1 MKRLFLAG
9 LLAASTLSMAAV
21 KFPYPQTQ
29 AYPYAKNLA
38 DYVNCVGQTPSTQ
51 LLDQF
56 EKYLKSYYEEN
67 GSQARI
73 KFDEDQYTVSEGIG
87 YGMILCVYFSSN
99 TKSYQSQFDKLWAY
113 YKAHSNNGVMDWKIQ
128 GFGGAVGTGGATDAE
143 EDVAFALVMAYYQF
157 GDSKYLNDAKTLI
170 ASMRQSEFASDGR
183 HKVGNQWD
191 PYLNPS
197 YVSPAAYEIFK
208 SVDNESFWKNAIE
221 VNYKIVL
228 GNRNSSTGI
237 PSGWAD
243 MSSYK
248 PITGNNGYNFA
259 GYDYDAVRA
268 PWRWA
273 WSYAWYGH
281 SQAKDLSEKLAAWVS
296 TKPFGQLYI
305 NMKPDGSANMT
316 QEPCKS
322 NGCKANGSSIGSLS
336 SVLIIDE
343 KYNDLIKKNYSALM
357 SQQPGYFHSNLRL
370 LSGLLMSDNMQ
381 NFATMTSAVPAKEI
395 VIPDSCNAEV
405 ILHQNTGAYGWNST
419 SVVLSGETPNSVHM
433 GAIIQ
438 GDHRELVRH
447 LTKLKSGS
455 KYTLSFKAL
464 QTLDETLDVEGN
476 SLWLTYAVQYDSLD
490 TEKKYCG
497 AMKKVSYTD
506 VLEVECEF
514 TASGEDLF
522 VYWTLNN
529 WSNPQVSLS
538 DFSVKGPDGNDLVQ
552 EQAVGIPDFSI
563 PASKLNVAVDG
574 KTMLIQLPKSDLAR
588 VTVMDMQGRVV
599 SSFSMNSRN
608 GLIPMDLSQGNY
620 MIRVKQGASSW
631 VRAIRIAE

>member
-9 LLAASTLSMAAV
+9 LLAASTISMAAV

-29 AYPYAKNLA
+29 AYPHAKNLA
-38 DYVNCVGQTPSTQ
+38 DYVNCAGQTPSTQ

-87 YGMILCVYFSSN
+87 YGMILCVYFSN
-99 TKSYQSQFDKLWAY
+99 ANKSYQSQFDKLWAY

-143 EDVAFALVMAYYQF
+143 EDVAFALVMASYQF
-157 GDSKYLNDAKTLI
+157 EDSKYLSDAKTLI
-170 ASMRQSEFASDGR
+170 AKMRQSEFASDGR

-208 SVDNESFWKNAIE
+208 DVDDASFWSKAIST
-221 VNYKIVL
+221 NYDIVL

-237 PSGWAD
+237 PSGWAN
-243 MSSYK
+243 MGSPYG

-281 SQAKDLSEKLAAWVS
+281 SQAKDLSEKLAKWVS
-296 TKPFGQLYI
+296 TKTFGQLYI
-305 NMKPDGSANMT
+305 NMKTDGSANM
-316 QEPCKS
+316 QGEPCKS

-336 SVLIIDE
+336 SVLIVDE
-343 KYNDLIKKNYSALM
+343 KYSDLIKTNYSALM

-370 LSGLLMSDNMQ
+370 LTGLLMSGNMQ
-381 NFATMTSAVPAKEI
+381 NFATMKNPVAAKEI

-405 ILHQNTGAYGWNST
+405 ILHQNSGAFGWNST
-419 SVVLSGETPNSVHM
+419 SVVLENETNTSVHM
-433 GAIIQ
+433 GSVIQ

-447 LTKLKSGS
+447 LTGLKSGS
-455 KYTLSFKAL
+455 KYTLSFKAN
-464 QTLDETLDVEGN
+464 QTPGAA
-476 SLWLTYAVQYDSLD
+476 LWLTYAVYSDSLG
-490 TEKKYCG
+490 TNQYCG
-497 AMKKVSYTD
+497 AMKKTSNTEDLVVT
-506 VLEVECEF
+506 CEIDA
-514 TASGEDLF
+514 TGEDMF

-529 WSNPQVSLS
+529 WDDPQVDIFDLSLIGS
-538 DFSVKGPDGNDLVQ
+538 DGKDLVE
-552 EQAVGIPDFSI
+552 EQVVGIPDFTL
-563 PASKLNVAVDG
+563 PASKLNVAVEG
-574 KTMLIQLPKSDLAR
+574 KNLLIQLPKADLAR

-599 SSFSMNSRN
+599 SSFSMNSRA
-608 GLIPMDLSQGNY
+608 GQIPMDLSQGNY
-620 MIRVKQGASSW
+620 MLRVKQGASSW